1 MRYTKPEIE
10 FIKRNKIKALKIN
23 EIVGRR
29 ILVVETNHRVIE
41 IDDYDKDDCFM
52 FSQLEPDIW
61 YPVKKYWKKL
71 KTFNERK
78 GEKI

>member
-1 MRYTKPEIE
+1 MRYTKTEIE

-52 FSQLEPDIW
+52 FAQLEPDIW
-61 YPVKKYWKKL
+61 YTVKKYWKK
-71 KTFNERK
+71 
-78 GEKI
+78 

>member
-1 MRYTKPEIE
+1 MRYTKTEIE

-52 FSQLEPDIW
+52 FAQLEPDIW

-71 KTFNERK
+71 KTFKEIK
-78 GEKI
+78 

>member
-1 MRYTKPEIE
+1 MRYTKKEIE

-41 IDDYDKDDCFM
+41 IDDYDKDDYFM
-52 FSQLEPDIW
+52 FAQLETRHL
-61 YPVKKYWKKL
+61 VHS
-71 KTFNERK
+71 
-78 GEKI
+78 